1 MHINELSSEFSSLA
15 KVAAQVDGAK
25 TLEQRKAVCNLVWG
39 LPFEAANEIE
49 TDPGELLARAE
60 TIQAPYPAAIEFH
73 NNGRRRAKQSP

>member
-1 MHINELSSEFSSLA
+1 MHINELASEFSALA

-25 TLEQRKAVCNLVWG
+25 TLEQSKAVCNLVWG

-60 TIQAPYPAAIEFH
+60 TIQAPYPAVIDFITM
-73 NNGRRRAKQSP
+73 GVDVQ